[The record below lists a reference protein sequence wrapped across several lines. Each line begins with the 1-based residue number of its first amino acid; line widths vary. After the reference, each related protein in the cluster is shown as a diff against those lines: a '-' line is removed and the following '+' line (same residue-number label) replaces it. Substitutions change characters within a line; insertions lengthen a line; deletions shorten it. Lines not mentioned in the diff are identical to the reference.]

1 MGTGRLKAV
10 KLEMTHIFR
19 RMARLWAS
27 VIPVAAR
34 LWESAVVRWVRDEP
48 FSQSRG
54 ECCFFCRGGV

>member
-1 MGTGRLKAV
+1 VGTGRLKAV

-34 LWESAVVRWVRDEP
+34 LWGSAV
-48 FSQSRG
+48 G
-54 ECCFFCRGGV
+54 ER